1 MTEFQLSEQD
11 KATSLWVRL
20 LSHFEDRLA
29 LARIRNDAPL
39 TEAETAVLRGEIK
52 ALKALIRLNAVRPF
66 VTGDEE
72 QPPV

>member
-1 MTEFQLSEQD
+1 MTEFFLSDFD

-52 ALKALIRLNAVRPF
+52 ALKALIRLNVTRPI
-66 VTGDEE
+66 VAGDED
-72 QPPV
+72 QP